1 MWLDTVV
8 TKMLMDEPPILGQ
21 WADRAEC
28 RGHPTSWW
36 FPEESR
42 KNAAES
48 NTAKAICR
56 SCPVM
61 SECLEYAMQYPTNY
75 MALQGIW
82 GGLTVSGR
90 RKLEAERYWIQ
101 LTSREDP

>member
-1 MWLDTVV
+1 MVTV
-8 TKMLMDEPPILGQ
+8 MLMDEPPMLGQ

-48 NTAKAICR
+48 NIAKAICR
-56 SCPVM
+56 SCPVI
-61 SECLEYAMQYPTNY
+61 SDCLEYAMQYPTNY
-75 MALQGIW
+75 MTLQGIW
-82 GGLTVSGR
+82 GGLTVNGR

-101 LTSREDP
+101 LTSKVDP